1 MLTPPDG
8 AKLFLS
14 LDAIDMRKSI
24 DGLCAMITDYFKEKP
39 SSGNLFLFC
48 STNRRRIKI
57 LFFDRNGFVVYYKRL
72 ERGRFRFKITREGV
86 IEITVPQLQWLL
98 AGLDFQLMQEFSELD
113 YTNFY

>member
-1 MLTPPDG
+1 MLTLRYG
-8 AKLFLS
+8 TKLFLS

-24 DGLCAMITDYFKEKP
+24 NGLCAMITDYFKEKP
-39 SSGNLFLFC
+39 SSGNIFLFC
-48 STNRRRIKI
+48 SANRRRVKI

-72 ERGRFRFKITREGV
+72 ERGRFRFKIARDGV
-86 IEITVPQLQWLL
+86 AEITGAQLQWLL